1 MRKKAYNIENTDNI
15 YKLYVFKIILL
26 YCFLKV
32 KEVELFLTF
41 DGILFHMT
49 EPRYDKE
56 CLKYSVLGKGIAR
69 DLLACNL
76 VLYE

>member
-1 MRKKAYNIENTDNI
+1 
-15 YKLYVFKIILL
+15 
-26 YCFLKV
+26 
-32 KEVELFLTF
+32 
-41 DGILFHMT
+41 MT

-76 VLYE
+76 VLYEWTLLIKWKLGFTDIWLSYIGYYCSGSMFCAVGKFSQFNT